1 MAITA
6 SAGYPQYS
14 TVNTSGSK
22 FIPEIWS
29 GKLQVKFYKSTVLG
43 EITNNDWEGEIK
55 GSGDKV
61 HIRSIPTITIRDYTK
76 GLNLTTEVPTS
87 TPIEL
92 TIDKG
97 KYFAVVCDDVDEVQA
112 DVRLMDMFTGDASE
126 QMKIAIDG
134 DVLQTVYSSA
144 AAANRGTTAGA
155 DSANI
160 NLGVANNAIQVTKDG
175 ASSTTSVL
183 DLILNMGQCLDE
195 QNVPEEGRWLVIP
208 PWIAALLKKS
218 DLRQAYLTGDDM
230 SPLRNGKLGMIDRFT
245 LYVSNNLAKV
255 SDNAGTTGTTADDF
269 VGTYLMA
276 GTRDAISFAS
286 QITNVETLRA
296 QSTFGN
302 IVRGLNVYGYKVIKP
317 EALVTAYVKK

>member
-1 MAITA
+1 MAVSVA
-6 SAGYPQYS
+6 SGYPQYS
-14 TVNTSGSK
+14 AVNASGSQ

-76 GLNLTTEVPTS
+76 GLNLTNEVPTS

-97 KYFAVVCDDVDEVQA
+97 KYFSVVCDDVDEVQA

-134 DVLQTVYSSA
+134 DVLQTAYSSA
-144 AAANRGTTAGA
+144 ATANQGTNAGKE
-155 DSANI
+155 SGNI
-160 NLGVANNAIQVTKDG
+160 NLGTANAAIQITKDG
-175 ASSTTSVL
+175 ASSSTSVL

-208 PWIAALLKKS
+208 PWMAALLKKS
-218 DLRQAYLTGDDM
+218 DLRQAYLTGDTE

-245 LYVSNNLAKV
+245 LYVSNNLAKIA
-255 SDNAGTTGTTADDF
+255 DNAGTVSPTTDDF
-269 VGTYLMA
+269 TGFYLMA

-302 IVRGLNVYGYKVIKP
+302 IVRGLNVYGYKVVKP